1 MKNSAQ
7 LTVALDKI
15 ALSPG
20 SDISLCFPGLGMSP
34 GRKSNYSTGC
44 FATIAAK
51 ASKVP
56 ASKLLSNSTS

>member
-20 SDISLCFPGLGMSP
+20 NDISLCFPDLGMSP
-34 GRKSNYSTGC
+34 GRKSDYSTGC
-44 FATIAAK
+44 FAIMAAK
-51 ASKVP
+51 ASKGP
-56 ASKLLSNSTS
+56 ASKLLSNNTS